1 MTSPMVTRHSSC
13 KSLCINPPGLAP
25 ENAMSRF
32 LSFSLSL
39 LFLSSFAAGQQHE
52 REFWR
57 SIAKSNYAVPASES
71 ADALAPEL
79 SALLGSPDPE
89 LRDDLAYSILGTWIL
104 HGQLSS
110 SSLISLSDEW
120 KSNLKSG
127 IGETGTNS
135 VLKRSF
141 SALCLSEAAKR
152 EARSPFMGALRYHD
166 LVAQAIEYLQ
176 AERDLRGYDAV
187 LHWIHATAHTADL
200 LGALANSPMLTKEE
214 ASSILRAIAARLSTA
229 PQVYTQGEQDR
240 LAAAA
245 VSVIRR
251 KDFDKSFFDGWLT
264 GIQDEDRNVW
274 ANTTVESLAHYQ
286 NHNYLLQALTVRL
299 SLEDPNPAAEQ
310 FRKAVLKLLADR

>member
-1 MTSPMVTRHSSC
+1 MKR
-13 KSLCINPPGLAP
+13 
-25 ENAMSRF
+25 
-32 LSFSLSL
+32 SFSIL
-39 LFLSSFAAGQQHE
+39 LLNVLVCSSVAAGQRHD

-57 SIAKSNYAVPASES
+57 SLAKNGYAVPASES

-89 LRDDLAYSILGTWIL
+89 LRDDLAYSILGTWI
-104 HGQLSS
+104 HHSQLSTPT
-110 SSLISLSDEW
+110 LISLTDEW

-127 IGETGTNS
+127 IGEAGNNS

-141 SALCLSEAAKR
+141 SALCLSEIAKR
-152 EARSPFMGALRYHD
+152 EAKSPFMGAHLYHD
-166 LVAQAIEYLQ
+166 LVAAGIEYLQ
-176 AERDLRGYDAV
+176 AERDLRGYDAS

-200 LGALANSPMLTKEE
+200 LGALADSPGLTKDE

-240 LAAAA
+240 LAAAV

-251 KDFDKSFFDGWLT
+251 KDFDTHSFEDWLG
-264 GIQDEDRNVW
+264 GIQNEDRNVW
-274 ANTTVESLAHYQ
+274 TNTTLESLAHYQ

-299 SLEDPNPAAEQ
+299 SFEPPSPATE
-310 FRKAVLKLLADR
+310 RYRTAVLKLLADR

>member
-1 MTSPMVTRHSSC
+1 
-13 KSLCINPPGLAP
+13 
-25 ENAMSRF
+25 MSR
-32 LSFSLSL
+32 SLIL
-39 LFLSSFAAGQQHE
+39 LFLCLLLCGSLAAGQQHD

-57 SIAKSNYAVPASES
+57 SIAHNKYAVPRSES

-104 HGQLSS
+104 HNQLSVPT
-110 SSLISLSDEW
+110 LISLMDEW

-127 IGETGTNS
+127 IGEAGTDS

-141 SALCLSEAAKR
+141 SALCLSEIAKR
-152 EARSPFMGALRYHD
+152 EVKSPFMGEHRYHD

-200 LGALANSPMLTKEE
+200 LAALADSPMLTRDE
-214 ASSILRAIAARLSTA
+214 AASILRAIASRLSTA

-240 LAAAA
+240 LAAAV
-245 VSVIRR
+245 VSVIHR
-251 KDFDKSFFDGWLT
+251 KDFETTFFAPWLA
-264 GIQDEDRNVW
+264 GIENEDREVW
-274 ANTTVESLAHYQ
+274 TKATVESLARYQ

-299 SLEDPNPAAEQ
+299 SLEPPSETTEQ
-310 FRKAVLKLLADR
+310 CRKAVLKLLADR

>member
-1 MTSPMVTRHSSC
+1 
-13 KSLCINPPGLAP
+13 
-25 ENAMSRF
+25 MSRF
-32 LSFSLSL
+32 LIFFLSL

-79 SALLGSPDPE
+79 SAMLGSPDPE

-110 SSLISLSDEW
+110 PTLLSLNDEW
-120 KSNLKSG
+120 KGNLKSG

-141 SALCLSEAAKR
+141 SALCLSEIAKR
-152 EARSPFMGALRYHD
+152 EVKSPFLGERRYHD
-166 LVAQAIEYLQ
+166 LLAAAIEYLQ

-200 LGALANSPMLTKEE
+200 LGALANSPLLTREE
-214 ASSILRAIAARLSTA
+214 ASSILRAIAGRLASA

-299 SLEDPNPAAEQ
+299 SLEDPNPATEQ